1 MRSGEKMYLFEEY
14 LPLLGGH
21 LILKQSNLKK
31 QLGSNI
37 LIEQM
42 IIYEEKNTLKH
53 IQGKIFQVY

>member
-37 LIEQM
+37 LLEQM
-42 IIYEEKNTLKH
+42 IIYEEKIL
-53 IQGKIFQVY
+53 